1 MTTPLFKG
9 SKFFLMSTSTW
20 ETFQTISTTSAQR
33 RRRHGLAIGLR
44 QDDMPRSTWTL
55 ELAAH
60 YNNHR
65 SNTNQP
71 VSVQYTSLHI
81 AVAAAAA
88 ILQHGE
94 AVHLIVDDPDH
105 CVEVHSFIDEL
116 LQTAGILFATANQ
129 GVLLE
134 WEKIKGEQHETPTP
148 SPATTSTSTSTST
161 TSSSSST
168 PTTTTINSCS
178 TTCWSQAMFPFGPSV
193 HDVLRTTN
201 GIHFSNAT
209 KEKVTIALQHLPD
222 LEIMQSTADG
232 FEGLGAVVWQCGEVL
247 CHFFDTNANGKQMI
261 QNKTIYDLGCGTGL
275 VGIVAAMCGAKSVV
289 LSDRQDIV
297 HLAKTNV
304 LHVQHHVQENRF
316 PPPRDG
322 ASEEQ
327 KETENHHHQRTNKCI
342 EDMHKIIF
350 EVYQWQEN
358 TATCTAAAHGPP
370 KDGVGVEH
378 NDQQNSAKDKYDV
391 VIVSDGL
398 YDHHSFNGL
407 FDTIQALFIENDATV
422 FLFGYKM
429 RHPLREHAFFNRL
442 VDELELTLQVYT
454 QSSSIHP
461 RQLRGTGIFIV
472 RAAKN
477 TS

>member
-1 MTTPLFKG
+1 MTTPLLKG
-9 SKFFLMSTSTW
+9 SKFFLTSTSTW
-20 ETFQTISTTSAQR
+20 ETFETISTTSAQR
-33 RRRHGLAIGLR
+33 RRRHGLAIFLR
-44 QDDMPRSTWTL
+44 QDDMARSTWTL

-60 YNNHR
+60 YNNH

-134 WEKIKGEQHETPTP
+134 WEKIKGKQHERPTP
-148 SPATTSTSTSTST
+148 SSSTSSTS
-161 TSSSSST
+161 S
-168 PTTTTINSCS
+168 TTTRINSYS

-209 KEKVTIALQHLPD
+209 KERVTIALQHLPD
-222 LEIMQSTADG
+222 LEIMQSNADG

-247 CHFFDTNANGKQMI
+247 CHFFDTNTNGKQMI
-261 QNKTIYDLGCGTGL
+261 KNKTIYDLGCGTGL

-297 HLAKTNV
+297 HLAKLNV
-304 LHVQHHVQENRF
+304 LHVQNHVQENRL

-322 ASEEQ
+322 ASGEQ
-327 KETENHHHQRTNKCI
+327 KDTENHHHQRTKKCK

-358 TATCTAAAHGPP
+358 TATCTAAAHGSPQ
-370 KDGVGVEH
+370 DVVGVEH
-378 NDQQNSAKDKYDV
+378 NHQKNSAKDKYDV

-442 VDELELTLQVYT
+442 VDELQVTLQVYT

-461 RQLRGTGIFIV
+461 MQLRGTGIFIV

-477 TS
+477 TQ